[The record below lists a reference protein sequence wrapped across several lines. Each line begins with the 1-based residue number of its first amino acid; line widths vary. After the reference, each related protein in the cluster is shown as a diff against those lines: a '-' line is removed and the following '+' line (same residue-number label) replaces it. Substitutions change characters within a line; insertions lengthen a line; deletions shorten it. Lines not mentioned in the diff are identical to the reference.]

1 MQCNGDPLGR
11 VWQNNDPL
19 KSQWTPVVPPLPLC
33 APPLLSSCSGGLI
46 MKTEMLCQR
55 YCTHAI
61 PFTSL
66 LRTSKPLTHQQDGKQ
81 GMHIRQLIQLEM
93 LTPVSPSAAA
103 LWDKMGGRQ
112 GKEERR
118 GEERERKLGDR
129 ERRREHFDNPEI
141 CPDACGWPYSNCFP
155 NRWFVLDRHILL
167 GLQTCS
173 FSSAFSICQPINPL
187 GFNHRAA
194 KGNLHN
200 YSWKIPRRCC
210 MSVLTWSSSQSS
222 LCRHTVAC

>member
-1 MQCNGDPLGR
+1 MQKLTAPTLFYINTSTSSRSALFTYFLLGEDKQCDGDPPGR
-11 VWQNNDPL
+11 MGLNNDPL

-93 LTPVSPSAAA
+93 LTPVSPSATA

-112 GKEERR
+112 GRR
-118 GEERERKLGDR
+118 GEERRGKE
-129 ERRREHFDNPEI
+129 
-141 CPDACGWPYSNCFP
+141 
-155 NRWFVLDRHILL
+155 NRGTEKEGGSILTTQRSARMLVVGPTATVFLIDDLCWIDTFCWGPKHAASPQRLAFVN
-167 GLQTCS
+167 Q
-173 FSSAFSICQPINPL
+173 
-187 GFNHRAA
+187 
-194 KGNLHN
+194 
-200 YSWKIPRRCC
+200 
-210 MSVLTWSSSQSS
+210 
-222 LCRHTVAC
+222 